1 MSNIHTHMGTH
12 HSASEL
18 RISDRSNITNR
29 FPLTSGNSNC
39 YFCMSTATNSFSAW
53 HSHDISNSFPLD
65 EHGLTGYN
73 CLMNLLTHLNP
84 PQKDAVLHGEGP
96 LLILA
101 GAGSGKTRVIT
112 NRIAYLVRERGVRPW
127 NILAVTFTNKAA
139 REMAERVARLLGG
152 GDAPLIST
160 FHAACGRILRRDIH
174 HLGFQSSFAIYDDR
188 DSDRLLKDVIAEMD
202 LDEKRFA
209 VKAVSARIDDF
220 KNRGLFP
227 EDIGFIPPGDVYN
240 QKVVEIYAA
249 YQERLKK
256 CNALD
261 FGDMM
266 TQTVRLLTRF
276 PEVCRAY
283 QERFQW
289 LLVDEYQ
296 DTNPVQYNLIRL
308 LAGDRKNLC
317 VVGDD
322 DQSIYSW
329 RGADI
334 RNILEFEKDFPGVKI
349 IRLEQNYRSTA
360 TILTAAGEV
369 VKQNFGRKGKILW
382 TENQSGEKIHYE
394 RAESDREES
403 RFVVRE
409 IGRLRNIG
417 VPLEEMAV
425 FYRTNAQSRLIEEAL
440 VGNALP
446 YHIVGGV
453 RFYSRMEVKD
463 ILAYLRVLDNPA
475 DEVSLKR
482 IINVPARGIG
492 TSTVDKISAVAHRQ
506 GNSFYDALQD
516 AARDGLLSG
525 SPRGKV
531 AAFVAMLEVFRENAA
546 GSSLAELTRSVM
558 QGSGYLERLKNS
570 RDEDDSERL
579 ENLEQLLAAI
589 EEFSEK
595 NPEAGLSEFLEQVSL
610 VSDLEQGEAGQPSVT
625 LMTLHAAK
633 GLEFIAVFMIGM
645 EEKLFPHARSL
656 DDLDGMEEE
665 RRLCYVGMT
674 RARERLY
681 LLNARRRYLFGQE
694 QCNPPSRF
702 LKDIPEELMAEGGG
716 TDYRR
721 GETMHRPYVH
731 TQQERAVHQTA
742 PQAAAHNLSA
752 IADTFIDEIESVPEP
767 SDENCGVYPGMKV
780 RHGKFGVGT
789 VRKVEGED
797 EGQKVIVWFNS
808 VGPKKLMLRFA
819 GLERA

>member
-1 MSNIHTHMGTH
+1 M
-12 HSASEL
+12 EL
-18 RISDRSNITNR
+18 
-29 FPLTSGNSNC
+29 LK
-39 YFCMSTATNSFSAW
+39 
-53 HSHDISNSFPLD
+53 
-65 EHGLTGYN
+65 
-73 CLMNLLTHLNP
+73 NLNT
-84 PQKDAVLHGEGP
+84 PQRDAVLHGEGP
-96 LLILA
+96 ILILA

-112 NRIAYLVRERGVRPW
+112 NRIAYLIRERDVKPW
-127 NILAVTFTNKAA
+127 NIMAVTFTNKAA
-139 REMAERVARLLGG
+139 REMAERVGKMLKGG
-152 GDAPLIST
+152 ELPLIAT

-174 HLGFQSSFAIYDDR
+174 HLGFLPSFAIYDDR
-188 DSDRLLKDVIAEMD
+188 DSERLLKDVIAEMD

-209 VKAVSARIDDF
+209 VKAVSGKIDDF

-227 EDIGFIPPGDVYN
+227 EDITPPPPGDVYTRT
-240 QKVVEIYAA
+240 VISIYGA

-261 FGDMM
+261 FGDMLL
-266 TQTVRLLTRF
+266 QTVRLLTRI
-276 PEVCRAY
+276 PEVLTYY
-283 QERFQW
+283 QERFRW

-296 DTNPVQYNLIRL
+296 DTNPVQYRLIRL
-308 LAGDRKNLC
+308 LAGERRNLC

-334 RNILEFEKDFPGVKI
+334 RNILEFEKDFPGVVI
-349 IRLEQNYRSTA
+349 IRLEQNYRSSA
-360 TILTAAGEV
+360 TILAAAGAV
-369 VKQNFGRKGKILW
+369 VQQNFGRKGKTLW
-382 TENQSGEKIHYE
+382 TENPPGEPICYE
-394 RAESDREES
+394 RVESDREEA
-403 RFVVRE
+403 RFVSRE
-409 IGRLRNIG
+409 IARLRSGGI
-417 VPLEEMAV
+417 PLDEMAV

-440 VGNALP
+440 VGSAIP

-492 TSTVDKISAVAHRQ
+492 TTTIDKISLHAARL
-506 GNSFYDALQD
+506 GGRFCDALQE
-516 AARDGLLSG
+516 AAGDGLLAAGARS
-525 SPRGKV
+525 KV
-531 AAFVAMLEVFRENAA
+531 AAFIALLERFREAA
-546 GSSLAELTRSVM
+546 AASSLADLARSVM
-558 QGSGYLERLKNS
+558 EESGYLERLKNS
-570 RDEDDSERL
+570 RDEDDAERL

-589 EEFSEK
+589 DEFSEK
-595 NPEAGLSEFLEQVSL
+595 NPESGLSEFLEQVSL

-633 GLEFIAVFMIGM
+633 GLEFKAVFMIGM
-645 EEKLFPHARSL
+645 EEKLFPHGRSL

-702 LKDIPEELMAEGGG
+702 LKDIPRELLAESLEQNAPYTGRYGSHSSQRTAIREEAPPGIAASP
-716 TDYRR
+716 RSR
-721 GETMHRPYVH
+721 SGEATP
-731 TQQERAVHQTA
+731 
-742 PQAAAHNLSA
+742 AHNLA
-752 IADTFIDEIESVPEP
+752 AVATFDNDIEIIPEP
-767 SDENCGVYPGMKV
+767 CEEHDGVFLGMKV
-780 RHGKFGVGT
+780 RHGKFGLGT
-789 VRKVEGED
+789 IRKIEGEGD
-797 EGQKVIVWFNS
+797 GQKVIVWFGS
-808 VGPKKLMLRFA
+808 VGPKKLLLRFA

>member
-1 MSNIHTHMGTH
+1 M
-12 HSASEL
+12 
-18 RISDRSNITNR
+18 D
-29 FPLTSGNSNC
+29 
-39 YFCMSTATNSFSAW
+39 
-53 HSHDISNSFPLD
+53 
-65 EHGLTGYN
+65 
-73 CLMNLLTHLNP
+73 LLKHLNP
-84 PQKDAVLHGEGP
+84 PQKEAVLHGEGP

-139 REMAERVARLLGG
+139 REMAERVAKLLGG
-152 GDAPLIST
+152 GDVPLIST

-209 VKAVSARIDDF
+209 VKAVSGRIDDF

-227 EDIGFIPPGDVYN
+227 EDIGSISPGDVYN
-240 QKVVEIYAA
+240 QKVVEIYGA

-266 TQTVRLLTRF
+266 IQTVRLLTGF
-276 PEVCRAY
+276 PEVSSFYR
-283 QERFQW
+283 ERFQW

-296 DTNPVQYNLIRL
+296 DTNPVQYRLIRL

-349 IRLEQNYRSTA
+349 IRLEQNYRSTS
-360 TILTAAGEV
+360 TILAAAGEV
-369 VKQNFGRKGKILW
+369 VKQNFGRKGKTLW
-382 TENQSGEKIHYE
+382 TENPAGEKIRYE
-394 RAESDREES
+394 RVESDREEA
-403 RFVVRE
+403 RFVSRE
-409 IGRLRNIG
+409 IGRLRSRG

-440 VGNALP
+440 VGSALP

-453 RFYSRMEVKD
+453 RFYSRLEVKD

-492 TSTVDKISAVAHRQ
+492 NTTVDKISALANHR
-506 GNSFYDALQD
+506 GNSFFDALQD
-516 AARDGLLSG
+516 ATRDGLLSG
-525 SPRGKV
+525 SPRSKV
-531 AAFVAMLEVFRENAA
+531 TAFVAMLEVFRETAA
-546 GSSLAELTRSVM
+546 NSSLAELARSVM
-558 QGSGYLERLKNS
+558 QESGYLERLKNS
-570 RDEDDSERL
+570 RDEDDAERL

-589 EEFSEK
+589 EEFGER
-595 NPEAGLSEFLEQVSL
+595 NPESGLSEFLEQVSL
-610 VSDLEQGEAGQPSVT
+610 VSDLEQGESGQPSVT

-633 GLEFIAVFMIGM
+633 GLEFTTVFMIGM
-645 EEKLFPHARSL
+645 EERLFPHVRSL
-656 DDLDGMEEE
+656 EDLDGMEEE

-702 LKDIPEELMAEGGG
+702 LKDIPEELLDDGGG
-716 TDYRR
+716 NDYR
-721 GETMHRPYVH
+721 GNGSVPRPDSNK
-731 TQQERAVHQTA
+731 QQEWVARLDDTPAMPDHNL
-742 PQAAAHNLSA
+742 AAAISYC
-752 IADTFIDEIESVPEP
+752 DEVETVPEP
-767 SDENCGVYPGMKV
+767 PDEQNGVYVGMKV
-780 RHGKFGVGT
+780 RHGKFGVGI
-789 VRKVEGED
+789 VRKTEGED
-797 EGQKVIVWFNS
+797 EAQKVVVWFNS

>member
-1 MSNIHTHMGTH
+1 MQRLI
-12 HSASEL
+12 
-18 RISDRSNITNR
+18 
-29 FPLTSGNSNC
+29 NSKRL
-39 YFCMSTATNSFSAW
+39 STILLACAFT
-53 HSHDISNSFPLD
+53 LD
-65 EHGLTGYN
+65 AGYPTGYN
-73 CLMNLLTHLNP
+73 RQMDLLRHLNP
-84 PQKDAVLHGEGP
+84 PQKEAVLHGEGP

-112 NRIAYLVRERGVRPW
+112 NRIAYLIRERGVRPW
-127 NILAVTFTNKAA
+127 NIMAVTFTNKASK
-139 REMAERVARLLGG
+139 EMAERVGKLLGG
-152 GDAPLIST
+152 GDLPLIST

-188 DSDRLLKDVIAEMD
+188 DSDRLLKDVINELD

-209 VKAVSARIDDF
+209 VKAVSGRIDDF

-227 EDIGFIPPGDVYN
+227 EEIGPVPPGDVYN

-266 TQTVRLLTRF
+266 IQTVRLLTRF
-276 PEVCRAY
+276 PEVCSYYR
-283 QERFQW
+283 ERFQW

-296 DTNPVQYNLIRL
+296 DTNPVQYGLIRL
-308 LAGDRKNLC
+308 LAGERRNLC

-334 RNILEFEKDFPGVKI
+334 RNILEFEKDFPSVKI
-349 IRLEQNYRSTA
+349 IRLEQNYRSTS
-360 TILTAAGEV
+360 TILAAAGEV
-369 VKQNFGRKGKILW
+369 VKQNFGRKGKTLW
-382 TENQSGEKIHYE
+382 TENPPGEKIRYE
-394 RAESDREES
+394 RVESDREEA
-403 RFVVRE
+403 RFVTRE
-409 IGRLRNIG
+409 IGHLKNSS

-440 VGNALP
+440 VGSALP

-453 RFYSRMEVKD
+453 RFYSRLEVKD

-492 TSTVDKISAVAHRQ
+492 TTTVDKISLQASRQ
-506 GNSFYDALQD
+506 GGTFFDALQD
-516 AARDGLLSG
+516 ATGDGLLAAGARS
-525 SPRGKV
+525 KV
-531 AAFVAMLEVFRENAA
+531 AAFVTLLDDFRKTA
-546 GSSLAELTRSVM
+546 SSSNLAELARSIM
-558 QGSGYLERLKNS
+558 QRSGYLDRLKIS
-570 RDEDDSERL
+570 RDEDDAERL

-610 VSDLEQGEAGQPSVT
+610 VSDLEQGEVGQPSVT

-633 GLEFIAVFMIGM
+633 GLEFKVVFMLGM
-645 EEKLFPHARSL
+645 EERLFPHARSL

-681 LLNARRRYLFGQE
+681 LLNARRRYVFGQE

-702 LKDIPEELMAEGGG
+702 LKDIPPELLEDGGG
-716 TDYRR
+716 TAGDS
-721 GETMHRPYVH
+721 GHTPFATPYPSAAEIGH
-731 TQQERAVHQTA
+731 FSAAGRMRIDSTPLTRTESAV
-742 PQAAAHNLSA
+742 PAHNLSA
-752 IADTFIDEIESVPEP
+752 IAAAFNDEIEIIPEP
-767 SDENCGVYPGMKV
+767 AEEQDGVYIGMKV
-780 RHGKFGVGT
+780 RHSKFGVGT
-789 VRKVEGED
+789 IRKMEGEGD
-797 EGQKVIVWFNS
+797 GQKVVVWFS

>member
-1 MSNIHTHMGTH
+1 
-12 HSASEL
+12 
-18 RISDRSNITNR
+18 
-29 FPLTSGNSNC
+29 
-39 YFCMSTATNSFSAW
+39 
-53 HSHDISNSFPLD
+53 
-65 EHGLTGYN
+65 
-73 CLMNLLTHLNP
+73 MNLLTHLNP
-84 PQKDAVLHGEGP
+84 PQKEAVLHGEGP

-112 NRIAYLVRERGVRPW
+112 NRIAYLIRERGVRPW

-139 REMAERVARLLGG
+139 KEMAERVARLLGG
-152 GDAPLIST
+152 GEVPQIST

-188 DSDRLLKDVIAEMD
+188 DSDRLLKDVIAGLD

-209 VKAVSARIDDF
+209 VNAVSGKIDSF

-227 EDIGFIPPGDVYN
+227 EDIGSIPPGDVYN
-240 QKVVEIYAA
+240 RTVVDIYAA

-266 TQTVRLLTRF
+266 IQVVRLMTRF
-276 PEVCRAY
+276 PEVCSFY

-296 DTNPVQYNLIRL
+296 DTNPVQYNLVRL
-308 LAGDRKNLC
+308 LAGERKNLC

-334 RNILEFEKDFPGVKI
+334 RNILEFEKDFPRVKI
-349 IRLEQNYRSTA
+349 IRLEQNYRSSA
-360 TILTAAGEV
+360 TILAAAGAV
-369 VKQNFGRKGKILW
+369 VKQNFGRKGKALW
-382 TENQSGEKIHYE
+382 TENPAGEKICYE
-394 RAESDREES
+394 RVESDREEA
-403 RFVVRE
+403 RFVSRE
-409 IGRLRNIG
+409 ISQLRNGGI
-417 VPLEEMAV
+417 PLDEMAV

-440 VGNALP
+440 VGSALP

-492 TSTVDKISAVAHRQ
+492 NSTVDKISLRAFQQ
-506 GNSFYDALQD
+506 GGTFIDSLQN
-516 AARDGLLSG
+516 ATRDGLLSA
-525 SPRGKV
+525 SPRGKITNFVVMLGGFFDTV
-531 AAFVAMLEVFRENAA
+531 AS
-546 GSSLAELTRSVM
+546 SSLVELTRSVM
-558 QGSGYLERLKNS
+558 QGSGYLDRLKNS
-570 RDEDDSERL
+570 RDPEDADRL

-595 NPEAGLSEFLEQVSL
+595 NPGAGLSEFLEQVSL

-633 GLEFIAVFMIGM
+633 GLEFKAVFMVGM
-645 EEKLFPHARSL
+645 EERLFPHARSL

-694 QCNPPSRF
+694 QHNQISRF
-702 LKDIPEELMAEGGG
+702 LQEIPPELLDDGGNG
-716 TDYRR
+716 NYFV
-721 GETMHRPYVH
+721 GGALPRPDFRSNMPA
-731 TQQERAVHQTA
+731 ERAPLRVA
-742 PQAAAHNLSA
+742 PAEATTHNLASA
-752 IADTFIDEIESVPEP
+752 LSFADDIETIPEP
-767 SDENCGVYPGMKV
+767 SEEQGDVYVGMKV

-789 VRKVEGED
+789 IRKIEGED
-797 EGQKVIVWFNS
+797 EGQKVVVWFSS
-808 VGPKKLMLRFA
+808 VGPKKLMVRFA

>member
-1 MSNIHTHMGTH
+1 
-12 HSASEL
+12 
-18 RISDRSNITNR
+18 
-29 FPLTSGNSNC
+29 
-39 YFCMSTATNSFSAW
+39 
-53 HSHDISNSFPLD
+53 
-65 EHGLTGYN
+65 
-73 CLMNLLTHLNP
+73 
-84 PQKDAVLHGEGP
+84 HGEGP

-112 NRIAYLVRERGVRPW
+112 NRIAYLIRERGVRPW
-127 NILAVTFTNKAA
+127 NIMAVTFTNKAS
-139 REMAERVARLLGG
+139 REMAERVTKLLGG
-152 GDAPLIST
+152 GDIPLIST

-209 VKAVSARIDDF
+209 VKAVSGRIDDF

-227 EDIGFIPPGDVYN
+227 EDIGPISPGDVYN
-240 QKVVEIYAA
+240 KKVVQIYAT

-266 TQTVRLLTRF
+266 IQTVRLLSLF
-276 PEVCRAY
+276 PEVCAY
-283 QERFQW
+283 YRDRFQW

-308 LAGDRKNLC
+308 LAGERKNLC

-360 TILTAAGEV
+360 TILAAAGAV
-369 VKQNFGRKGKILW
+369 VKQNFGRKGKTLW
-382 TENQSGEKIHYE
+382 TENPAGEKIRYE
-394 RAESDREES
+394 RVESDREEA
-403 RFVVRE
+403 RFVSRE
-409 IGRLRNIG
+409 IARLRSSK

-440 VGNALP
+440 VGSALP

-463 ILAYLRVLDNPA
+463 ILAYLRVLDNPS

-492 TSTVDKISAVAHRQ
+492 NTTVDKISLKAFQQ
-506 GNSFYDALQD
+506 GGTFFDALLD
-516 AARDGLLSG
+516 ATRDGLLTA

-531 AAFVAMLEVFRENAA
+531 SAFIALLDSFRETAA
-546 GSSLAELTRSVM
+546 NSSLALLAKSIM
-558 QGSGYLERLKNS
+558 QGSGYLDRLKSSQN
-570 RDEDDSERL
+570 EDDIERL

-595 NPEAGLSEFLEQVSL
+595 NPDAGLSEFLEQVSL
-610 VSDLEQGEAGQPSVT
+610 VSDLEQGEVGQPSVT

-633 GLEFIAVFMIGM
+633 GLEFKAVFMLGM
-645 EEKLFPHARSL
+645 EERLFPHVRSL

-694 QCNPPSRF
+694 QHNQPSRF
-702 LKDIPEELMAEGGG
+702 LKDIPRELIEE
-716 TDYRR
+716 
-721 GETMHRPYVH
+721 GESGQDQGYKV
-731 TQQERAVHQTA
+731 QQTA
-742 PQAAAHNLSA
+742 DRQNMGQTKSFSDFSSPGARFTATTAHNLA
-752 IADTFIDEIESVPEP
+752 TAATYCDDIEIVPEP
-767 SDENCGVYPGMKV
+767 PEDQDGVYLGMKV
-780 RHGKFGVGT
+780 RHGKFGIGT
-789 VRKVEGED
+789 VRKIEGED
-797 EGQKVIVWFNS
+797 EAQKVVVWFNS